1 MHRETLTSR
10 GRRLGTLLP
19 LLLMSALA
27 GLEGCKPSESVQAD
41 EKTSTAVFSIDVDEP
56 TSGGG
61 TGGAGRVSAFANFSF
76 TSVARIR
83 IDVLETATSTPLF
96 KGVDLTVAGGK
107 WSGTVPFLPRSK
119 GLTFQARATGLKGEL
134 FFSGSTDKTL
144 TGDNENVVIVLAP
157 VSNGE
162 TITLPRI
169 KKITIPAEFP
179 PGKRGNIDFLVEAS
193 TGEQLR
199 YVITAGSGGGSFSPV
214 QGNLQLLGTTGTFVS
229 QYVPPS
235 VKTETEFTHDVLV
248 TNAAGHSVK
257 TTFKTKVLP
266 VDPSSDAIDT
276 RVHVLFNPVIQSL
289 KATRRVGTGDVIW
302 EAVVA
307 DDSAA
312 STLIYA
318 WSFNP
323 HGSFDPAPAF
333 ASQSNPTTMN
343 GYSPALQG
351 ELVLQVTDVDGGQTT
366 LKYVLAPGQ
375 FPDSPYDVGTLN
387 GLISIQAGERHTCVL
402 FDNANVRCWGR
413 NASGQLGYEHTLD
426 IGDNEHPY
434 TSGNVNLIGNATQV
448 VAGGSHT
455 CALLEGGFVRCWGG
469 NTRGQL
475 GYGHTANIGDGEPVA
490 SEGYVGLGGRAVKLA
505 AGAEHTCAVLNT
517 GKVRC
522 WGANG
527 QGQLGYGHT
536 LDVGDNEWVWSAG
549 DVDVGGLVQDITAGA
564 SHTCALLTTG
574 KVRCWGQGAYGQLG
588 YGNTT
593 TIGDNETPATAGDV
607 DVGGPVL
614 QLSAGKAHTCALLST
629 GRVVCWGYN
638 SNGQLGYPGY
648 YSMPYY
654 PYFDNVG
661 DTETPASVGS
671 VELYGTALQVAAGAD
686 HTCALMSFGAV
697 KCWGYG
703 AYGQLGY
710 GKSSTLP
717 TPTAEIVNLGGAS
730 AYVVTAGGAHTCALL
745 STGKARCWGLNDHG
759 QLGYANTLNLG
770 DDELPSAAGDI
781 QVLAPPVGP

>member
-1 MHRETLTSR
+1 MHRETFSSR
-10 GRRLGTLLP
+10 ERRLGVLLP
-19 LLLMSALA
+19 WLLLSALT
-27 GLEGCKPSESVQAD
+27 GLAGCKPSESSQA
-41 EKTSTAVFSIDVDEP
+41 EPLSTAVFSITVDEP
-56 TSGGG
+56 VAGGD
-61 TGGAGRVSAFANFSF
+61 TGGAGRVSSFANFSF

-83 IDVLETATSTPLF
+83 IDVLETATGTPLY
-96 KGVDLTVAGGK
+96 KGMDLTVAGGT
-107 WSGTVPFLPRSK
+107 WSGTVPFLPRNK

-134 FFSGSTDKTL
+134 YFSGSTDKTL
-144 TGDNENVVIVLAP
+144 TGDNESVVIVLAP
-157 VSNGE
+157 VSDGE
-162 TITLPRI
+162 TVSLPRI

-179 PGKRGNIDFLVEAS
+179 PGKRGNIDFLVEAN
-193 TGEQLR
+193 TGEPLR

-214 QGNLQLLGTTGTFVS
+214 QGTLQLLGTTGTFVS
-229 QYVPPS
+229 QYAPPS
-235 VKTETEFTHDVLV
+235 VTTETEFTHEVLV
-248 TNAAGHSVK
+248 TNSAGHSVK

-276 RVHVLFNPVIQSL
+276 HVSVLFNPVIQSL
-289 KATRRVGTGDVIW
+289 KATRRMGTGDVIW
-302 EAVVA
+302 EATVA

-312 STLIYA
+312 STLTYA

-323 HGSFDPAPAF
+323 QGAVDPVPVF
-333 ASQSNPTTMN
+333 AGQSNPTTMH
-343 GYSPALQG
+343 GYSSALQG

-366 LKYVLAPGQ
+366 LKYVLTPGQ
-375 FPDSPYDVGTLN
+375 FPDAPYAVGNLN
-387 GLISIQAGERHTCVL
+387 GLISIQAGESHTCVL
-402 FDNANVRCWGR
+402 FDNANVRCWGL

-434 TSGNVNLIGNATQV
+434 TAGNVNLVGNATQV
-448 VAGGSHT
+448 VTGASHT

-469 NTRGQL
+469 NAHGQL

-505 AGAEHTCAVLNT
+505 AGAEHTCAVLST

-522 WGANG
+522 WGANS

-536 LDVGDNEWVWSAG
+536 RDVGDNEWVWSAG
-549 DVDVGGLVQDITAGA
+549 DVDVGGPVQDITAGA
-564 SHTCALLTTG
+564 FHTCALLSTG
-574 KVRCWGQGAYGQLG
+574 KVRCWGQAALGQLG

-593 TIGDNETPATAGDV
+593 AIGDNETPATAGDV

-638 SNGQLGYPGY
+638 VNGQLGYPGY
-648 YSMPYY
+648 YTWPYY

-671 VELYGTALQVAAGAD
+671 VELYGTAIQVAAGAD

-710 GKSSTLP
+710 GKSSTLS
-717 TPTAEIVNLGGAS
+717 TPNAEIVNLGGAS
-730 AYVVTAGGAHTCALL
+730 AYALTAGGAHTCALL
-745 STGKARCWGLNDHG
+745 STGKARCWGRNDHG

>member
-1 MHRETLTSR
+1 MHREIDSSR
-10 GRRLGTLLP
+10 GRRLGALLP

-27 GLEGCKPSESVQAD
+27 GLEGCKPSESVPAD
-41 EKTSTAVFSIDVDEP
+41 ETSTAVFSIDVDEP
-56 TSGGG
+56 ASGGG
-61 TGGAGRVSAFANFSF
+61 TGGAGRVSSFANFSF

-83 IDVLETATSTPLF
+83 IDVLETATSAPLF
-96 KGVDLTVAGGK
+96 KGVDLTVAGGT
-107 WSGTVPFLPRSK
+107 WSGTVPFLPRNK

-134 FFSGSTDKTL
+134 FFSGSTDRTL

-157 VSNGE
+157 VSDGE

-193 TGEQLR
+193 TGESLR

-229 QYVPPS
+229 QYVPPP
-235 VKTETEFTHDVLV
+235 VKTVTEFTHDVLV

-276 RVHVLFNPVIQSL
+276 RVHVLFNPVIQAL
-289 KATRRVGTGDVIW
+289 KATRRAGTGDVLW
-302 EAVVA
+302 EAAVA

-312 STLIYA
+312 STLTYV

-323 HGSFDPAPAF
+323 QGSFDPAPAF
-333 ASQSNPTTMN
+333 ASQSNPTTMS
-343 GYSPALQG
+343 GYSPAVQG

-375 FPDSPYDVGTLN
+375 FPDNPYDVGNLN

-402 FDNANVRCWGR
+402 FDNANVRCWGL

-434 TSGNVNLIGNATQV
+434 TAGNVNLVGNATQV
-448 VAGGSHT
+448 VTGRGHT

-469 NTRGQL
+469 NTHGQL

-522 WGANG
+522 WGANS

-536 LDVGDNEWVWSAG
+536 QDVGDNEWVWSAG
-549 DVDVGGLVQDITAGA
+549 DVDVGGPVQDLTAGA

-574 KVRCWGQGAYGQLG
+574 KVRCWGQGEFGQLG
-588 YGNTT
+588 YGNAA

-638 SNGQLGYPGY
+638 NNGQLGYPGY
-648 YSMPYY
+648 YSAPYS
-654 PYFDNVG
+654 PYFINVG
-661 DTETPASVGS
+661 DNETPASVGS

-717 TPTAEIVNLGGAS
+717 TPTAEIVNLGGSS
-730 AYVVTAGGAHTCALL
+730 AYAVTAGGAHTCALL

-759 QLGYANTLNLG
+759 QLGYANTFNLG